1 MQKSLKEI
9 IKQIAT
15 LEQQKEEVLNDEVQ
29 NSITRHENNEDIP
42 VSDYNFIAIREEIG
56 SIDKKTRYLR
66 HKLHV
71 SNATVQIPEF
81 SITIGECIIMM
92 AQLSKEQTLLK
103 RMARKENKER
113 RQLGFGNT
121 VEWVTLN
128 YDKDECRNKL
138 KEISEKLTSLQITID
153 RTNLTHLVDV
163 EIFE

>member
-1 MQKSLKEI
+1 
-9 IKQIAT
+9 
-15 LEQQKEEVLNDEVQ
+15 
-29 NSITRHENNEDIP
+29 
-42 VSDYNFIAIREEIG
+42 
-56 SIDKKTRYLR
+56 
-66 HKLHV
+66 
-71 SNATVQIPEF
+71 
-81 SITIGECIIMM
+81 
-92 AQLSKEQTLLK
+92 
-103 RMARKENKER
+103 MARKEKKER